1 MFMKIFKTLLFL
13 IFTFALTDGNA
24 QDIHYSLFNMSP
36 MTMNP
41 ALTGAFSGT
50 ARIGGLYRNQAFSI
64 NDLQE
69 YNTPSVYV
77 DAPILQGF
85 KKGDWIGVGLVFVSD
100 KVGIL
105 EFTTNRIELSASY
118 HLALNKK
125 GTSVLTLGLQGGS
138 VSRSFSP
145 DMTGVRL
152 SELFEI
158 SQGGLGNT
166 APSDQALMSV
176 IDTTTSYTDYSG
188 GLMLRTQLNK
198 TADLEVG
205 FSAGHISKP
214 VYVFAT
220 NAGSQEQNKLPMRL
234 SAHAKLEMPLQGK
247 WSIAPTVYWQ
257 GEAGANEIILQGWGG
272 YQLNKDV
279 KLNFGLG
286 YRFGD
291 ALNVLL
297 GADFKENLRVAL
309 AYDVTLSEL
318 SNVNSYSGGVEIA
331 AWYIIKKYKQPVIK
345 PKVLCPRF

>member
-1 MFMKIFKTLLFL
+1 MKIFKTLLFL
-13 IFTFALTDGNA
+13 LFTFSLTTVNA

-36 MTMNP
+36 MTLNP

-50 ARIGGLYRNQAFSI
+50 ARIGGLYRNQAFSVA
-64 NDLQE
+64 NLQE
-69 YNTPSVYV
+69 YNTPSVYI
-77 DAPILQGF
+77 DAPILKGF
-85 KKGDWIGVGLVFVSD
+85 RKGDWIGVGLVFVSD

-105 EFTTNRIELSASY
+105 EMTTNRIELSASY

-125 GTSVLTLGLQGGS
+125 GTSILTLGLQGGS
-138 VSRSFSP
+138 VSRRFSP
-145 DMTGVRL
+145 DLAGVNL
-152 SELFEI
+152 SEIFDI
-158 SQGGLGNT
+158 SRGGLGHGT
-166 APSDQALMSV
+166 PSDPLLMSA
-176 IDTTTSYTDYSG
+176 IDTSLNYTDYSG
-188 GLMLRTQLNK
+188 GLLLRTQLNK
-198 TADLEVG
+198 TTDLEVG
-205 FSAGHISKP
+205 FSAGHVTKP
-214 VYVFAT
+214 IYAFTTTVGT
-220 NAGSQEQNKLPMRL
+220 REQNKLPMRL
-234 SAHAKLEMPLQGK
+234 SAHAKLEMALQGK

-257 GEAGANEIILQGWGG
+257 GEAGANEILLQAWGG

-309 AYDVTLSEL
+309 AYDITLSEL